1 MRTPPL
7 TTSPL
12 TPLFCNIIILFPQIW
27 FLLRLLHAHRVPLLA
42 LLPGVQDASQLQR
55 QALPRGVSPRH
66 VGGAHED
73 PQGCQVKDLK
83 GFLKMVKIRVSSP
96 VRFYYQEEPKII
108 LVKHQ
113 EKEKSI

>member
-42 LLPGVQDASQLQR
+42 LLPGVQDAPQLQC
-55 QALPRGVSPRH
+55 QALSRRVSPWH
-66 VGGAHED
+66 VGGPHED
-73 PQGCQVKDLK
+73 PQGRQVREIIID
-83 GFLKMVKIRVSSP
+83 
-96 VRFYYQEEPKII
+96 EII
-108 LVKHQ
+108 LIYFQFLQRRILLHG
-113 EKEKSI
+113 